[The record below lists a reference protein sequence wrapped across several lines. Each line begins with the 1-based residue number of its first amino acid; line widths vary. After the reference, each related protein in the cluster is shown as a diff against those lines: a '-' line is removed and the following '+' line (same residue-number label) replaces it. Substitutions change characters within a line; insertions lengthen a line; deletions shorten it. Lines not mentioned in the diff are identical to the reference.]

1 MDTLL
6 ANAKDIVEILIA
18 IHGVALLIVN
28 LTPTPKDDAIIAKYY
43 RIIEVL
49 AGIVSKLAK
58 K

>member
-28 LTPTPKDDAIIAKYY
+28 LTPTPKDDVIIAKYY

>member
-6 ANAKDIVEILIA
+6 ANAKDVVEILIA

-28 LTPTPKDDAIIAKYY
+28 LTPTPKDDAILAKYY

-49 AGIVSKLAK
+49 AGIISKLAK